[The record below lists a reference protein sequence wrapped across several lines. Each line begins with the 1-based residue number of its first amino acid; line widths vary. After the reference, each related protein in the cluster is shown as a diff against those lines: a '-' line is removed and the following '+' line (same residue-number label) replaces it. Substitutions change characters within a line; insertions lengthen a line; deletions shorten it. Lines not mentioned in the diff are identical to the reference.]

1 MDDNYQTRIHN
12 LMLTYK
18 LAISNEKILKLKMAN
33 IKFKCFK
40 EQRPF

>member
-1 MDDNYQTRIHN
+1 
-12 LMLTYK
+12 
-18 LAISNEKILKLKMAN
+18 MAN